1 MRRRRDHGLITPT
14 GFAAIGLLVLALVAM
29 AMVIWGG

>member
-29 AMVIWGG
+29 AMLMWGG